1 MRNLRG
7 GLAIPRG
14 ALGAY
19 QQRSSTCYSDD
30 RSAGDW
36 VDGLSGW
43 GIDGLTVAA
52 RRWRDGET
60 GRGDVVERPPVKD
73 AGAFCWGSL

>member
-7 GLAIPRG
+7 GLAIPKG

-19 QQRSSTCYSDD
+19 QQRSSTCYADG
-30 RSAGDW
+30 RCAGDW
-36 VDGLSGW
+36 ADGLAGW
-43 GIDGLTVAA
+43 GIPTLTVAA

-60 GRGDVVERPPVKD
+60 GRGDVVERPPAKD
-73 AGAFCWGSL
+73 ARAFRWGHL

>member
-7 GLAIPRG
+7 GLAIPKG

-19 QQRSSTCYSDD
+19 QQRSSTCYADD

-43 GIDGLTVAA
+43 GVDGLTAAA

-73 AGAFCWGSL
+73 AAAFRWGRP